1 PHAPSPC
8 FLSFPRP
15 IQARFCPP
23 PPPQPTSPSS
33 SPPPHMPPLACSSA
47 SRTARREAGTQA
59 WRARGKCGGHHDA
72 PTDPIT
78 ARLRI
83 RRGTAMAGT
92 SGPQIECSAWRRVA
106 LFLRRKRR
114 TRRRVSLDCHS
125 ILVRSASTFFGQ
137 QAKLE
142 RALAVDYSAPASSN
156 PSPAGPMVVAA
167 ALDRLTRSAHVLLC
181 IPSM

>member
-1 PHAPSPC
+1 PSV
-8 FLSFPRP
+8 LSP
-15 IQARFCPP
+15 A
-23 PPPQPTSPSS
+23 S
-33 SPPPHMPPLACSSA
+33 SPFPARSRLGFARRRHRNPPLLPLLLLHIRHHSHVRRHRGRRDARQALGPGGRGGSA
-47 SRTARREAGTQA
+47 AA
-59 WRARGKCGGHHDA
+59 
-72 PTDPIT
+72 IT

-92 SGPQIECSAWRRVA
+92 SGPQIERSAWRRAA

-114 TRRRVSLDCHS
+114 TRRQVSLDCHS
-125 ILVRSASTFFGQ
+125 ILACSASTFSGQ

-142 RALAVDYSAPASSN
+142 RALAVEYSAPASSN

-167 ALDRLTRSAHVLLC
+167 TLDRLTRSAHVLLC